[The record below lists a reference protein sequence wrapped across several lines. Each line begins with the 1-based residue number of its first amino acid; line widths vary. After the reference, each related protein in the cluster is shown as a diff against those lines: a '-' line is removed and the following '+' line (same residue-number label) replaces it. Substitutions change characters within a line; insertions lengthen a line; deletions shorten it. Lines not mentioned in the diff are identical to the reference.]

1 MPSARAAIRKKTSI
15 SCDKPGRA
23 ARSADLPRGQEA
35 QRIFFF
41 QGIIDA
47 CRPFPWR
54 NEFPEVCESSP
65 ALKEQVLSK
74 WRQSVEH
81 NK

>member
-1 MPSARAAIRKKTSI
+1 V
-15 SCDKPGRA
+15 
-23 ARSADLPRGQEA
+23 